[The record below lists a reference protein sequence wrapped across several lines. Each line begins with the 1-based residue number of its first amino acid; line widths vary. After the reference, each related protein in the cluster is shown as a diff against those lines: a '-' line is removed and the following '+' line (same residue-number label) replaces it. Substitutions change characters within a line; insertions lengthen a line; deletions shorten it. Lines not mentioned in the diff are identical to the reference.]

1 MISLENI
8 SIGFQEKVLFD
19 NLTWRIP
26 RGSRIG
32 LVGNNGTGKTTLFR
46 TIVGFVHPD
55 KGNITLPRN
64 RRIGYLPQ
72 DLIELKSN
80 IDLISYLKE
89 KSGIAKLEHSLKAC
103 EEHLTSLSAESNKYQ
118 AALKKYEKISNL
130 FEIRGGYTFSTQA
143 HKVLKGLGFREKDFT
158 RQCTEFSGG
167 WKMRIILAS
176 ILLSSPDIVLL
187 DEPTNHLDTESLEWL
202 EGWLINFSGTI
213 IVISHDRYFMD
224 KLMTQ
229 IAELAHQRL
238 TIYQGNFSYYLKEKI
253 KRQELL
259 QKEAKNQ
266 QEKITKTQAFIE
278 RFRYKN
284 TKAAQVQSRIKM
296 LEKIQIV
303 KIDKAPKKAAIYFP
317 KCPRSGDK
325 VVSIESLT
333 KKYEE
338 IAVFNGLNFT
348 LHRSEKIALVG
359 VNGAGKS
366 TLSRLISK
374 RERPTAGTV
383 HLGHKVNLAFF
394 SQESSEN
401 LNYNNSVWEEISA
414 EPSSMTTGERRNL
427 LGAFLFSGDAI
438 YKPIS
443 VLSGGEKSRLSLAK
457 ILMQESNF
465 LILDEPTNHLDIIT
479 KELFQQALLKYS
491 GTILIVSHDRF
502 FLDNLITRVI
512 EIRDGKIYDYPG
524 NYSYFIE
531 KRAQLLA
538 EINNGNLS
546 TKTKRV
552 EQSKLKVKTLDKLR
566 KHKEAEE
573 RNRIY
578 RQNKDILDKLKLV
591 EERIKEAEKNKVIAE
606 NQLCDPV
613 ILKDSNKVQN
623 LMIDLK
629 KYNQELTTLT
639 KTREGLIQKINS
651 PLPLEGEG

>member
-8 SIGFQEKVLFD
+8 SISFPEKVLFD
-19 NLTWRIP
+19 NLNWRIP

-32 LVGNNGTGKTTLFR
+32 LVGNNGTGKTTLFH
-46 TIVGFVHPD
+46 TIVGLAHPD

-89 KSGIAKLEHSLKAC
+89 KSGISKLEHSLKTY

-158 RQCTEFSGG
+158 RQCAEFSGG

-202 EGWLINFSGTI
+202 EGWLLNFSGTI

-229 IAELAHQRL
+229 IVELAHQKL
-238 TIYQGNFSYYLKEKI
+238 TIYQGNFSYYLIEKV

-259 QKEAKNQ
+259 QKQAKNQ
-266 QEKITKTQAFIE
+266 QDKIAKTEVFIE

-296 LEKIQIV
+296 LEKMETI
-303 KIDKAPKKAAIYFP
+303 KIERPVKKATIYFP

-325 VVSIESLT
+325 VVSIENLT

-338 IAVFNGLNFT
+338 IAVFTNLDFT
-348 LHRSEKIALVG
+348 LHRGEKIALVG

-394 SQESSEN
+394 SQESFEN
-401 LNYNNSVWEEISA
+401 LNYNNSIWEEISA
-414 EPSSMTTGERRNL
+414 ESSSMTTGERRNL
-427 LGAFLFSGDAI
+427 LGAFLFSGDTI
-438 YKPIS
+438 YKPIG
-443 VLSGGEKSRLSLAK
+443 VLSGGEKSRLALVK
-457 ILMQESNF
+457 ILMRESNF

-491 GTILIVSHDRF
+491 GTILTVSHDRF
-502 FLDNLITRVI
+502 FLDNLITRII
-512 EIRDGKIYDYPG
+512 EIRDGRIYDYPG

-538 EINNGNLS
+538 EISVDDLS
-546 TKTKRV
+546 AKR
-552 EQSKLKVKTLDKLR
+552 EGQSKLRIKTLNKLKKR
-566 KHKEAEE
+566 KEAEE

-578 RQNKDILDKLKLV
+578 RQNKDILNKLKSF
-591 EERIKEAEKNKVIAE
+591 EEKIKVLEVNKSDAEA
-606 NQLCDPV
+606 QLCDPV
-613 ILKDSNKVQN
+613 ILKDSKKVQS

-629 KYNQELTTLT
+629 KYNQELTTLV
-639 KTREGLIQKINS
+639 KTHKQLIVSLSKNS
-651 PLPLEGEG
+651 PLTN

>member
-8 SIGFQEKVLFD
+8 SIGFQEKILFD
-19 NLTWRIP
+19 NLNWRIP

-32 LVGNNGTGKTTLFR
+32 LVGDNGTGKTTLFR
-46 TIVGFVHPD
+46 IIVGFVQPD

-64 RRIGYLPQ
+64 QRIGYLPQ
-72 DLIELKSN
+72 DLIELKSD
-80 IDLISYLKE
+80 IDLVSYLKE
-89 KSGIAKLEHSLKAC
+89 KSGIAKLEYSLKLC
-103 EEHLTSLSAESNKYQ
+103 EEHLTSLSTESNKYR
-118 AALKKYEKISNL
+118 ATLKKYENISSL
-130 FEIRGGYTFSTQA
+130 FEHRGGYTFSVQA

-202 EGWLINFSGTI
+202 EGWLLNFSGTI

-229 IAELAHQRL
+229 IAELAHQIL
-238 TIYQGNFSYYLKEKI
+238 TIYQGNFSYYLKEKE
-253 KRQELL
+253 KRHGLL

-266 QEKITKTQAFIE
+266 QEKIAKTEVFIE

-284 TKAAQVQSRIKM
+284 TKATQVQSRIKM
-296 LEKIQIV
+296 LEKMQIV
-303 KIDKAPKKAAIYFP
+303 KIDKTPKKAAIYFP

-325 VVSIESLT
+325 VVSVENLA

-338 IAVFNGLNFT
+338 IPVFNGLNFA
-348 LHRSEKIALVG
+348 LHRGEKIALVG

-374 RERPTAGTV
+374 RERPTVGTV
-383 HLGHKVNLAFF
+383 HIGHKVNLAFF

-401 LNYNNSVWEEISA
+401 LNYNNSIWEEISA
-414 EPSSMTTGERRNL
+414 ESSSMTTGERRNL

-443 VLSGGEKSRLSLAK
+443 IISGGEKSRLALAK

-479 KELFQQALLKYS
+479 KELFQRALLKYS

-531 KRAQLLA
+531 KRNQLLA
-538 EINNGNLS
+538 EINDSGL
-546 TKTKRV
+546 TTKRA
-552 EQSKLKVKTLDKLR
+552 EQQKPKVKTLNKL
-566 KHKEAEE
+566 KKQKEAEE

-578 RQNKDILDKLKLV
+578 RQNKDILDRLKSI
-591 EERIKEAEKNKVIAE
+591 EEEIRVLEKNKVDIE
-606 NQLCDPV
+606 SQLCDLTV
-613 ILKDSNKVQN
+613 LKNSKKVQN
-623 LMIDLK
+623 LMINLK
-629 KYNQELTTLT
+629 KYKQELAALT
-639 KTREGLIQKINS
+639 KTHEDLIQKIK
-651 PLPLEGEG
+651 EI

>member
-8 SIGFQEKVLFD
+8 SIGFQEKVLFE
-19 NLTWRIP
+19 NLNWRIP

-46 TIVGFVHPD
+46 TIIGLTHPD
-55 KGNITLPRN
+55 KGNIALPRN

-103 EEHLTSLSAESNKYQ
+103 EEDLTSLSAESNKYQ
-118 AALKKYEKISNL
+118 AALKKYEKTTNL
-130 FEIRGGYTFSTQA
+130 FEHRGGYTFSTQA

-158 RQCTEFSGG
+158 RRCTEFSGG

-202 EGWLINFSGTI
+202 EGWLLNFTGTI

-229 IAELAHQRL
+229 IAELAHQKL
-238 TIYQGNFSYYLKEKI
+238 TIYQGHFSYYLKEKV
-253 KRQELL
+253 KRLDLL
-259 QKEAKNQ
+259 QKQSKNQ
-266 QEKITKTQAFIE
+266 QDKIAKTEIFIK

-284 TKAAQVQSRIKM
+284 TKSVQVQSRIKM
-296 LEKIQIV
+296 LEKMQIV

-325 VVSIESLT
+325 VISVEDLA
-333 KKYEE
+333 KEYEE
-338 IAVFNGLNFT
+338 ISVFSGLNFT
-348 LHRSEKIALVG
+348 LHRGERVALVG

-374 RERPTAGTV
+374 RESPTAGTV

-401 LNYNNSVWEEISA
+401 LNYNNSVWEEISD

-438 YKPIS
+438 YKPIR
-443 VLSGGEKSRLSLAK
+443 VLSGGEKSRLALAK

-479 KELFQQALLKYS
+479 KELFQRALFKYS

-512 EIRDGKIYDYPG
+512 EIRDGRIYDYPG

-531 KRAQLLA
+531 KRAQLLV
-538 EINNGNLS
+538 EINDGNLFI
-546 TKTKRV
+546 KRA
-552 EQSKLKVKTLDKLR
+552 EQSKLKVKTLDKLKKR
-566 KHKEAEE
+566 KEAEE
-573 RNRIY
+573 RNRLY
-578 RQNKDILDKLKLV
+578 RKNKDILDKLKSV
-591 EERIKEAEKNKVIAE
+591 EEKIKVLEENKTNAET
-606 NQLCDPV
+606 QLCDPLV
-613 ILKDSNKVQN
+613 LKDSKKVQN
-623 LMIDLK
+623 LMIDFK
-629 KYNQELTTLT
+629 KYNQELATLT
-639 KTREGLIQKINS
+639 KTREGLIQKIK
-651 PLPLEGEG
+651 GI

>member
-8 SIGFQEKVLFD
+8 SIGFSENVLFD
-19 NLTWRIP
+19 NLNWRIP
-26 RGSRIG
+26 RGSHIG

-46 TIVGFVHPD
+46 TIVGFVQPD

-64 RRIGYLPQ
+64 QRIGHLPQ
-72 DLIELKSN
+72 DLIELKGN

-103 EEHLTSLSAESNKYQ
+103 EEHLTSLSAESSKYQ
-118 AALKKYEKISNL
+118 TALKKYEKVSNL
-130 FEIRGGYTFSTQA
+130 FEHRGGYTFSVQA

-158 RQCTEFSGG
+158 RQCNEFSGG

-202 EGWLINFSGTI
+202 EGWLLNFTGTI

-229 IAELAHQRL
+229 IAELAHQKL
-238 TIYQGNFSYYLKEKI
+238 TIYKGNFSYYLKEKE
-253 KRQELL
+253 KRHELL
-259 QKEAKNQ
+259 QKDAKNQ
-266 QEKITKTQAFIE
+266 QEKITKTEAFIE

-284 TKAAQVQSRIKM
+284 TKATQVQSRIKM
-296 LEKIQIV
+296 LEKMQIV

-325 VVSIESLT
+325 VVSVESLT
-333 KKYEE
+333 KEYEE
-338 IAVFNGLNFT
+338 ISVFSGLNFT
-348 LHRSEKIALVG
+348 LHRSERVALVG

-374 RERPTAGTV
+374 RERPTVGKV

-394 SQESSEN
+394 SQESSQN
-401 LNYNNSVWEEISA
+401 LNYNNSIWEEIST
-414 EPSSMTTGERRNL
+414 ESSSMTSGERRNL
-427 LGAFLFSGDAI
+427 MGAFLFSGDAI

-443 VLSGGEKSRLSLAK
+443 ILSGGEKSRLALAK

-465 LILDEPTNHLDIIT
+465 LILDEPTNHLDITT
-479 KELFQQALLKYS
+479 KELFQRALLKYS

-502 FLDNLITRVI
+502 FLDNLIARVI

-531 KRAQLLA
+531 KRAQLLSVTD
-538 EINNGNLS
+538 N
-546 TKTKRV
+546 KTMAIKNR
-552 EQSKLKVKTLDKLR
+552 QSSKPRVKTLNKL
-566 KHKEAEE
+566 KKQKEAKE

-578 RQNKDILDKLKLV
+578 RQNKDILDKLKSIEEEIKVLEKKKVGV
-591 EERIKEAEKNKVIAE
+591 ES
-606 NQLCDPV
+606 QLCDPLV
-613 ILKDSNKVQN
+613 LKDSKKVQN
-623 LMIDLK
+623 LMINLK
-629 KYNQELTTLT
+629 KYNQELATLT
-639 KTREGLIQKINS
+639 KTFKNLIQNIKKIK
-651 PLPLEGEG
+651 

>member
-19 NLTWRIP
+19 NLNWKIP

-46 TIVGFVHPD
+46 TIVGLVQPD

-72 DLIELKSN
+72 DLIELKNN
-80 IDLISYLKE
+80 IDLVSYLRE
-89 KSGIAKLEHSLKAC
+89 KSGIAKLEHSLKVC

-118 AALKKYEKISNL
+118 TALKKYEKITNL
-130 FEIRGGYTFSTQA
+130 FEHRGGYTFSTQA

-158 RQCTEFSGG
+158 RQCSEFSGG

-176 ILLSSPDIVLL
+176 ILLSSPDIILL

-202 EGWLINFSGTI
+202 ESWLLNFSGTI
-213 IVISHDRYFMD
+213 MVISHDRYFMD

-238 TIYQGNFSYYLKEKI
+238 TIYQGNFSYYLKEKE
-253 KRQELL
+253 KRHELL
-259 QKEAKNQ
+259 KKEAKNQ
-266 QEKITKTQAFIE
+266 QEKIAKTEDFIE

-296 LEKIQIV
+296 LEKIQII

-325 VVSIESLT
+325 VVSVENLA

-338 IAVFNGLNFT
+338 IVVFKGLNFT
-348 LHRSEKIALVG
+348 LHRGEKVALVG

-366 TLSRLISK
+366 TLSRLLSK
-374 RERPTAGTV
+374 REKPTAGTV
-383 HLGHKVNLAFF
+383 NLGYKVNLAFF

-401 LNYNNSVWEEISA
+401 LNYNNSIWEEISA
-414 EPSSMTTGERRNL
+414 ESSSMTTGERRNL

-465 LILDEPTNHLDIIT
+465 LILDEPTNHLDIVT

-502 FLDNLITRVI
+502 FLDNLIGRVI
-512 EIRDGKIYDYPG
+512 EIREGKIYDYPG

-531 KRAQLLA
+531 KRTQLLA
-538 EINNGNLS
+538 EVDNS
-546 TKTKRV
+546 TIAIKNAQSLKPRIKTLN
-552 EQSKLKVKTLDKLR
+552 KLKKQ
-566 KHKEAEE
+566 KEAEE
-573 RNRIY
+573 RNRLY
-578 RQNKDILDKLKLV
+578 RRNKDILDKLKSV
-591 EERIKEAEKNKVIAE
+591 EEEIKVLEENKADVE
-606 NQLCDPV
+606 SQLCNPT
-613 ILKDSNKVQN
+613 ILKNSRKVQN

-639 KTREGLIQKINS
+639 KTRDGLILKIN
-651 PLPLEGEG
+651 EI

>member
-8 SIGFQEKVLFD
+8 SIGFPEKVLFD
-19 NLTWRIP
+19 NLNWRTP

-32 LVGNNGTGKTTLFR
+32 LVGNNGTGKTTLLR
-46 TIVGFVHPD
+46 IIVGLVQAD

-64 RRIGYLPQ
+64 QRIGYLPQ

-89 KSGIAKLEHSLKAC
+89 KSGITQLEHSLKAC
-103 EEHLTSLSAESNKYQ
+103 EENLTSLSAESKEYQ
-118 AALKKYEKISNL
+118 AAFKKYEQITNL
-130 FEIRGGYTFSTQA
+130 FEHRGGYAFSTQA

-176 ILLSSPDIVLL
+176 ILLSSPDIILL

-202 EGWLINFSGTI
+202 ENWLQNFPGTI

-224 KLMTQ
+224 KLMTK

-259 QKEAKNQ
+259 EKEAKNQ
-266 QEKITKTQAFIE
+266 QEKIAKTEAFIE

-284 TKAAQVQSRIKM
+284 TKAAQVQSRVKM

-303 KIDKAPKKAAIYFP
+303 KIDKALKKVAIYFP
-317 KCPRSGDK
+317 KCPRSGDQ
-325 VVSIESLT
+325 VVSVENLT

-338 IAVFNGLNFT
+338 IAVFSGLNFT
-348 LHRSEKIALVG
+348 LHRGERVALVG

-374 RERPTAGTV
+374 REEPTAGKV
-383 HLGHKVNLAFF
+383 HLGHMVNLAFF

-401 LNYNNSVWEEISA
+401 LNYNHSVWEEIST
-414 EPSSMTTGERRNL
+414 ESSPMTSEERRNL
-427 LGAFLFSGDAI
+427 LGAFLFSGDAVH
-438 YKPIS
+438 KPIH
-443 VLSGGEKSRLSLAK
+443 VLSGGEKSRLALAK

-465 LILDEPTNHLDIIT
+465 LILDEPTNHLDITT
-479 KELFQQALLKYS
+479 KELFQRALLKYS
-491 GTILIVSHDRF
+491 GTILIVSHDRY

-512 EIRDGKIYDYPG
+512 EIRDGRIYNYPG

-531 KRAQLLA
+531 KRTQLLA
-538 EINNGNLS
+538 EINDRDLS
-546 TKTKRV
+546 IKKAEQPKQSAKTF
-552 EQSKLKVKTLDKLR
+552 DKLR
-566 KHKEAEE
+566 KKKEAEE

-578 RQNKDILDKLKLV
+578 KQNKDILDRLKSV
-591 EERIKEAEKNKVIAE
+591 EEKIKVLEGNKSDAES
-606 NQLCDPV
+606 QLCDPV
-613 ILKDSNKVQN
+613 ILKDSEKVQN
-623 LMIDLK
+623 LMIHLK
-629 KYNQELTTLT
+629 KYNQELATLT
-639 KTREGLIQKINS
+639 KTHKELN
-651 PLPLEGEG
+651 LEIKEIK

>member
-19 NLTWRIP
+19 NLNWRIP
-26 RGSRIG
+26 RGSHIG

-46 TIVGFVHPD
+46 TIVGLIQPD

-64 RRIGYLPQ
+64 QRIGYLPQ

-89 KSGIAKLEHSLKAC
+89 KSGITKLEHSLKLC

-118 AALKKYEKISNL
+118 ATLKKYEKITNL
-130 FEIRGGYTFSTQA
+130 FEHRGGYTFSTQA

-176 ILLSSPDIVLL
+176 ILLSSPDIILL

-202 EGWLINFSGTI
+202 ESWLLNFPGTI

-229 IAELAHQRL
+229 IAELAHQKL
-238 TIYQGNFSYYLKEKI
+238 TIYQGNFSYYLKEKV

-259 QKEAKNQ
+259 QKQAKNQ
-266 QEKITKTQAFIE
+266 QTKIAKTEAFIE

-325 VVSIESLT
+325 VVSVENLT

-338 IAVFNGLNFT
+338 IAVFSSLNFS
-348 LHRSEKIALVG
+348 LHRGEKIALVG

-383 HLGHKVNLAFF
+383 HIGHKVNLAFF

-401 LNYNNSVWEEISA
+401 LNYNHSIWEEISA

-443 VLSGGEKSRLSLAK
+443 VISGGEKSRLALVK

-465 LILDEPTNHLDIIT
+465 LILDEPTNHLDIVT

-531 KRAQLLA
+531 KRAQLMA

-546 TKTKRV
+546 AKRV
-552 EQSKLKVKTLDKLR
+552 GLSKPKVKTLDKLR
-566 KHKEAEE
+566 KQKEAEE

-578 RQNKDILDKLKLV
+578 RENKDILDKLKSV
-591 EERIKEAEKNKVIAE
+591 EEKIKVLEENKADAET
-606 NQLCDPV
+606 QLCDPIV
-613 ILKDSNKVQN
+613 LKDSKKVRN

-629 KYNQELTTLT
+629 KYNHELSTLT
-639 KTREGLIQKINS
+639 KTHENLILKIKE
-651 PLPLEGEG
+651 LY

>member
-8 SIGFQEKVLFD
+8 SIGFQERVLFD
-19 NLTWRIP
+19 NLNWRIP

-46 TIVGFVHPD
+46 TIVGHVQPD

-64 RRIGYLPQ
+64 QRVGYLPQ

-80 IDLISYLKE
+80 IDLMAYLKE
-89 KSGIAKLEHSLKAC
+89 KSGMTKLEHSLKAC
-103 EEHLTSLSAESNKYQ
+103 EEHLTSLSAESNQYQ
-118 AALKKYEKISNL
+118 VALKKYEKITNL
-130 FEIRGGYTFSTQA
+130 FEHRGGYTFSVQA

-176 ILLSSPDIVLL
+176 ILLSSPDIILL

-202 EGWLINFSGTI
+202 ESWLLNFPGTI

-238 TIYQGNFSYYLKEKI
+238 TIYQGNFSYYLEEKG
-253 KRQELL
+253 KRHELI

-266 QEKITKTQAFIE
+266 QDKIAKTETFIE

-296 LEKIQIV
+296 LGKMQIV

-317 KCPRSGDK
+317 KCPRSGDQ
-325 VVSIESLT
+325 VVSVENLT
-333 KKYEE
+333 KQYEE
-338 IAVFNGLNFT
+338 IKVFSGLNFA
-348 LHRSEKIALVG
+348 LHRGERVALVG
-359 VNGAGKS
+359 INGAGKS
-366 TLSRLISK
+366 TLSRLIST

-394 SQESSEN
+394 SQESSDN
-401 LNYNNSVWEEISA
+401 LNYNHSVLEEISA
-414 EPSSMTTGERRNL
+414 EPSSMTSGERRNL
-427 LGAFLFSGDAI
+427 LGAFLFSGDEVH
-438 YKPIS
+438 KPIS
-443 VLSGGEKSRLSLAK
+443 VLSGGEKSRLSLVK

-512 EIRDGKIYDYPG
+512 EIRNGRIYDYPG

-531 KRAQLLA
+531 KRTQLLA
-538 EINNGNLS
+538 ETNDWNLS
-546 TKTKRV
+546 SKKT
-552 EQSKLKVKTLDKLR
+552 EQPKQSAKAFDKLR
-566 KHKEAEE
+566 KKKEAEE

-578 RQNKDILDKLKLV
+578 QENKDILDRLKSV
-591 EERIKEAEKNKVIAE
+591 EAEIKFLEKNKVGAE
-606 NQLCDPV
+606 NQLCDPIV
-613 ILKDSNKVQN
+613 LKDSKKVQN

-629 KYNQELTTLT
+629 KYDQELAALT
-639 KTREGLIQKINS
+639 KIHKQLVFSLSKDN
-651 PLPLEGEG
+651 PLTN

>member
-8 SIGFQEKVLFD
+8 SIGFQEKVLFN
-19 NLTWRIP
+19 NLNWRIP

-46 TIVGFVHPD
+46 TIVGHVQPD

-64 RRIGYLPQ
+64 QRVGYLPQ

-89 KSGIAKLEHSLKAC
+89 KSGITKLEHSLKAC
-103 EEHLTSLSAESNKYQ
+103 EEHLTSLSAESNQYQ
-118 AALKKYEKISNL
+118 AALKKYEKITNL
-130 FEIRGGYTFSTQA
+130 FEHRGGYTFSVQA

-176 ILLSSPDIVLL
+176 ILLSSPDIILL

-202 EGWLINFSGTI
+202 ESWLLNFPGTI

-238 TIYQGNFSYYLKEKI
+238 TIYQGNFSYYLEEKG
-253 KRQELL
+253 KRHELI

-266 QEKITKTQAFIE
+266 QDKIAKTETFIE

-296 LEKIQIV
+296 LGKMQIV

-317 KCPRSGDK
+317 KCPRSGDQ
-325 VVSIESLT
+325 VVSVENLT
-333 KKYEE
+333 KQYEE
-338 IAVFNGLNFT
+338 IKVFSGLNFA
-348 LHRSEKIALVG
+348 LHRGERVALVG
-359 VNGAGKS
+359 INGAGKS
-366 TLSRLISK
+366 TLSRLIST

-394 SQESSEN
+394 SQESSDN
-401 LNYNNSVWEEISA
+401 LNYNHSVLEEISA
-414 EPSSMTTGERRNL
+414 EPSSMTSGERRNL
-427 LGAFLFSGDAI
+427 LGAFLFSGDEVH
-438 YKPIS
+438 KPIS
-443 VLSGGEKSRLSLAK
+443 VLSGGEKSRLSLVK

-512 EIRDGKIYDYPG
+512 EIRNGRIYDYPG

-531 KRAQLLA
+531 KRTQLLA
-538 EINNGNLS
+538 ETNDWNLS
-546 TKTKRV
+546 SKKT
-552 EQSKLKVKTLDKLR
+552 EQPKQSAKAFDKLR
-566 KHKEAEE
+566 KKKEAEE

-578 RQNKDILDKLKLV
+578 QENKDILDRLKSV
-591 EERIKEAEKNKVIAE
+591 EAEIKFLEKNKVGAE
-606 NQLCDPV
+606 NQLCDPIV
-613 ILKDSNKVQN
+613 LKDSKKVQN

-629 KYNQELTTLT
+629 KYDQELAALT
-639 KTREGLIQKINS
+639 KIHKQLVFSLSKEN
-651 PLPLEGEG
+651 PLTN

>member
-8 SIGFQEKVLFD
+8 SVGFPEKVLFD
-19 NLTWRIP
+19 NLNWRIP

-46 TIVGFVHPD
+46 TIVGLVQPD

-64 RRIGYLPQ
+64 QRIGYLPQ

-89 KSGIAKLEHSLKAC
+89 KSGIAKLEHSLKLC
-103 EEHLTSLSAESNKYQ
+103 EEHLTSLSAESSKYQ
-118 AALKKYEKISNL
+118 TALKKYEKITNL
-130 FEIRGGYTFSTQA
+130 FEHRGGYTFSTQA

-202 EGWLINFSGTI
+202 EGWLLNFPGTI

-229 IAELAHQRL
+229 IAELAHQKL
-238 TIYQGNFSYYLKEKI
+238 TIYQGNFSYYLKEKV

-259 QKEAKNQ
+259 QKQVKNQ
-266 QEKITKTQAFIE
+266 QTKIAKTEAFIE

-284 TKAAQVQSRIKM
+284 TKSAQVQSRIKM
-296 LEKIQIV
+296 LEKMQIA
-303 KIDKAPKKAAIYFP
+303 KIDKAPKNAAIYFP

-325 VVSIESLT
+325 VVSIENLA
-333 KKYEE
+333 KEYEE
-338 IAVFNGLNFT
+338 ILVFNGLNFT
-348 LHRSEKIALVG
+348 LHRGERVALVG

-374 RERPTAGTV
+374 RERPTAGKV

-394 SQESSEN
+394 SQESSQN
-401 LNYNNSVWEEISA
+401 LNYNHTVWEEISD
-414 EPSSMTTGERRNL
+414 ESSSMTYGERRNL
-427 LGAFLFSGDAI
+427 LGAFLFSGDAV
-438 YKPIS
+438 YKSIS
-443 VLSGGEKSRLSLAK
+443 VLSGGEKSRLALAK

-479 KELFQQALLKYS
+479 KELFQRALLKYS

-512 EIRDGKIYDYPG
+512 EIRDGRIYDYPG

-531 KRAQLLA
+531 KRAQLLT
-538 EINNGNLS
+538 EINNSNLS
-546 TKTKRV
+546 NERA
-552 EQSKLKVKTLDKLR
+552 EQQKPKVKTLDKLR
-566 KHKEAEE
+566 KQKEAEE

-578 RQNKDILDKLKLV
+578 RQNKDILDKLKSV
-591 EERIKEAEKNKVIAE
+591 EEKIKFLEKNKAATE
-606 NQLCDPV
+606 NQLCDPTV
-613 ILKDSNKVQN
+613 LKDSKKVQT

-629 KYNQELTTLT
+629 KYNQKLATLA
-639 KTREGLIQKINS
+639 KTRKELSLKIKKI
-651 PLPLEGEG
+651 

>member
-19 NLTWRIP
+19 NLNWRIP

-46 TIVGFVHPD
+46 SIVGLVQPD

-64 RRIGYLPQ
+64 QRISYLPQ

-89 KSGIAKLEHSLKAC
+89 KSGIAQLEHSLKTC
-103 EEHLTSLSAESNKYQ
+103 EEHLTSLSAESNAYQ
-118 AALKKYEKISNL
+118 AAFKKYEQITNL
-130 FEIRGGYTFSTQA
+130 FEHRGGYSFSTQA
-143 HKVLKGLGFREKDFT
+143 HKVLRGLGFREKDFT

-167 WKMRIILAS
+167 WKMRIILVS
-176 ILLSSPDIVLL
+176 ILLSSPDIILL

-202 EGWLINFSGTI
+202 ENWLLNFPGTI

-224 KLMTQ
+224 KLMTR

-238 TIYQGNFSYYLKEKI
+238 TTYQGNFSYYLKEKG
-253 KRQELL
+253 KRHELL
-259 QKEAKNQ
+259 QKEANNQ
-266 QEKITKTQAFIE
+266 QEKIAKTETFIE

-296 LEKIQIV
+296 LEKMQIV

-317 KCPRSGDK
+317 KCPRSGDQ
-325 VVSIESLT
+325 VVSVEHLT
-333 KKYEE
+333 KKSEE
-338 IAVFNGLNFT
+338 IAVFSGLYFT
-348 LHRSEKIALVG
+348 LHRGERVALVG
-359 VNGAGKS
+359 INGAGKS
-366 TLSRLISK
+366 TLSRLISE

-401 LNYNNSVWEEISA
+401 LNYNHSVWEEIST
-414 EPSSMTTGERRNL
+414 EPSSMTSGERRNL
-427 LGAFLFSGDAI
+427 LGAFLFSGDAVH
-438 YKPIS
+438 KPIS
-443 VLSGGEKSRLSLAK
+443 VLSGGEKSRLALAK

-512 EIRDGKIYDYPG
+512 EIRDGRIYDYPG

-538 EINNGNLS
+538 KADNS
-546 TKTKRV
+546 TIAIKNAQSSKPKT
-552 EQSKLKVKTLDKLR
+552 KTLDKL
-566 KHKEAEE
+566 KKQEEAKE
-573 RNRIY
+573 RNRLY
-578 RQNKDILDKLKLV
+578 QQNKDALDKLKSV
-591 EERIKEAEKNKVIAE
+591 EEKIKFLEKNKTAIE
-606 NQLCDPV
+606 SQLCDPTV
-613 ILKDSNKVQN
+613 LKDSKKVRS
-623 LMIDLK
+623 LMINLK
-629 KYNQELTTLT
+629 KYNQELAALT
-639 KTREGLIQKINS
+639 KTRESLISKINP
-651 PLPLEGEG
+651 PLPSEGEGE

>member
-19 NLTWRIP
+19 NLNWRIP
-26 RGSRIG
+26 RGNRIG

-46 TIVGFVHPD
+46 TIVGLVQPD

-80 IDLISYLKE
+80 IDLTSYLKE
-89 KSGIAKLEHSLKAC
+89 KSGIAKLEHSMKLC
-103 EEHLTSLSAESNKYQ
+103 EEHLTSLSAESSKHQ
-118 AALKKYEKISNL
+118 TALKKYEKISNL
-130 FEIRGGYTFSTQA
+130 FEHRGGYTFSVQA

-202 EGWLINFSGTI
+202 EGWLQNFSGII

-229 IAELAHQRL
+229 IAELAHQKL
-238 TIYQGNFSYYLKEKI
+238 TIYQGNFSYYLKEKE
-253 KRQELL
+253 KRHELL

-266 QEKITKTQAFIE
+266 QEKITKTEAFIE

-296 LEKIQIV
+296 LEKMQIV
-303 KIDKAPKKAAIYFP
+303 KIDKSPKKAAIYFP

-325 VVSIESLT
+325 VVNVENLA

-338 IAVFNGLNFT
+338 IPVFSGLNFT
-348 LHRSEKIALVG
+348 LHRGERVALVG
-359 VNGAGKS
+359 INGAGKS

-374 RERPTAGTV
+374 RESPTAGKV
-383 HLGHKVNLAFF
+383 HLGHRVNLAFF
-394 SQESSEN
+394 SQESSQN
-401 LNYNNSVWEEISA
+401 LNYNNSIWEEISA
-414 EPSSMTTGERRNL
+414 ESSSMTSGERRNL
-427 LGAFLFSGDAI
+427 LGAFLFSGDTI

-443 VLSGGEKSRLSLAK
+443 VLSGGEKSRLALAK

-479 KELFQQALLKYS
+479 KELFQRALLKYS

-512 EIRDGKIYDYPG
+512 KIRDGQIYDYPG

-538 EINNGNLS
+538 ETNDVDLYIK
-546 TKTKRV
+546 KT
-552 EQSKLKVKTLDKLR
+552 EQPKQRAKTFDKLR
-566 KHKEAEE
+566 KKKEAEE

-578 RQNKDILDKLKLV
+578 RQNKDILDKLKSV
-591 EERIKEAEKNKVIAE
+591 EEKIKFLEEDKANIES
-606 NQLCDPV
+606 QLCNPIV
-613 ILKDSNKVQN
+613 LNDSKKVQT
-623 LMIDLK
+623 LMINLK
-629 KYNQELTTLT
+629 KYNQQLTTLT
-639 KTREGLIQKINS
+639 KTREDLIQKIK
-651 PLPLEGEG
+651 EI

>member
-19 NLTWRIP
+19 NLNWRIP

-46 TIVGFVHPD
+46 TIVGLVQPD

-64 RRIGYLPQ
+64 QRIGYLPQ
-72 DLIELKSN
+72 DLIELKGN
-80 IDLISYLKE
+80 IDLVSYLKE
-89 KSGIAKLEHSLKAC
+89 KSGIAKLEHSLKLC
-103 EEHLTSLSAESNKYQ
+103 EGHLTSLSAESIKYQ
-118 AALKKYEKISNL
+118 AVFKKYEKISNI
-130 FEIRGGYTFSTQA
+130 FEHRGGYTFSVQA

-167 WKMRIILAS
+167 WKMRIVLAS

-229 IAELAHQRL
+229 IAELAHQKL
-238 TIYQGNFSYYLKEKI
+238 TIYQGNFSYYLKEKV
-253 KRQELL
+253 KREELL
-259 QKEAKNQ
+259 QKQAKGQ
-266 QEKITKTQAFIE
+266 QEKIAKTEAFIN

-296 LEKIQIV
+296 LEKMQIV
-303 KIDKAPKKAAIYFP
+303 KIDKAPKKTAIYFP

-325 VVSIESLT
+325 VVTVENLD
-333 KKYEE
+333 KEYGE
-338 IAVFNGLNFT
+338 IPVFSGLNFT
-348 LHRSEKIALVG
+348 LHRGERVALVG

-374 RERPTAGTV
+374 KERPTAGKV

-394 SQESSEN
+394 SQESSQN
-401 LNYNNSVWEEISA
+401 LNYNNTVWEEISD
-414 EPSSMTTGERRNL
+414 ESSSMTSGERRNL

-438 YKPIS
+438 YKLIS
-443 VLSGGEKSRLSLAK
+443 VLSGGEKSRLALAK

-465 LILDEPTNHLDIIT
+465 LILDEPTNHLDITT
-479 KELFQQALLKYS
+479 KELFQRALLKYS

-502 FLDNLITRVI
+502 FLNNLIARVI
-512 EIRDGKIYDYPG
+512 EIRDGRIYDYPG
-524 NYSYFIE
+524 DYSYFIE
-531 KRAQLLA
+531 KRNQLLSVA
-538 EINNGNLS
+538 ND
-546 TKTKRV
+546 KTMDIKNT
-552 EQSKLKVKTLDKLR
+552 QSPKPRVKTLNKL
-566 KHKEAEE
+566 KKQEEAKE

-578 RQNKDILDKLKLV
+578 RQNKDILDKLKSV
-591 EERIKEAEKNKVIAE
+591 EEKIKVSEKKKVNAES
-606 NQLCDPV
+606 QLCDPLV
-613 ILKDSNKVQN
+613 LKDSKKVRN

-629 KYNQELTTLT
+629 KYNHELSTLT
-639 KTREGLIQKINS
+639 KTHKELILKINKI
-651 PLPLEGEG
+651 

>member
-19 NLTWRIP
+19 NLNWRIP
-26 RGSRIG
+26 RGNRIG

-46 TIVGFVHPD
+46 TIVGLVQPD

-80 IDLISYLKE
+80 IDLTSYLKE
-89 KSGIAKLEHSLKAC
+89 KSGIAKLEHSMKLC
-103 EEHLTSLSAESNKYQ
+103 EEHLTSLSAESSKHQ
-118 AALKKYEKISNL
+118 TALKKYEKISNL
-130 FEIRGGYTFSTQA
+130 FEHRGGYTFSVQA

-202 EGWLINFSGTI
+202 EGWLQNFSGII

-229 IAELAHQRL
+229 IAELAHQKL
-238 TIYQGNFSYYLKEKI
+238 TIYQGNFSYYLKEKE
-253 KRQELL
+253 KRHELL

-266 QEKITKTQAFIE
+266 QEKITKTEAFIE

-296 LEKIQIV
+296 LEKMQIV
-303 KIDKAPKKAAIYFP
+303 KIDKSPKKAAIYFP

-325 VVSIESLT
+325 VVNVENLA

-338 IAVFNGLNFT
+338 IPVFSGLNFT
-348 LHRSEKIALVG
+348 LHRGERVALVG
-359 VNGAGKS
+359 INGAGKS

-374 RERPTAGTV
+374 RESPTAGKV
-383 HLGHKVNLAFF
+383 HLGHRVNLAFF
-394 SQESSEN
+394 SQESSQN
-401 LNYNNSVWEEISA
+401 LNYNNSIWEEISA
-414 EPSSMTTGERRNL
+414 ESSSMTSGERRNL
-427 LGAFLFSGDAI
+427 LGAFLFSGDTI

-443 VLSGGEKSRLSLAK
+443 VLSGGEKSRLALAK

-479 KELFQQALLKYS
+479 KELFQRALLKYS

-512 EIRDGKIYDYPG
+512 EIRDGQIYDYPG

-538 EINNGNLS
+538 ETNDVDLYIK
-546 TKTKRV
+546 KT
-552 EQSKLKVKTLDKLR
+552 EQPKQRAKTFDKLR
-566 KHKEAEE
+566 KKKEAEE

-578 RQNKDILDKLKLV
+578 RQNKDILDKLKSV
-591 EERIKEAEKNKVIAE
+591 EEKIKFLEEDKANIES
-606 NQLCDPV
+606 QLCNPIV
-613 ILKDSNKVQN
+613 LNDSKKVQT
-623 LMIDLK
+623 LMINLK
-629 KYNQELTTLT
+629 KYNQQLTTLT
-639 KTREGLIQKINS
+639 KTREDLIQKIK
-651 PLPLEGEG
+651 EI

>member
-19 NLTWRIP
+19 NLNWRIP

-32 LVGNNGTGKTTLFR
+32 LVGDNGTGKTTLFR
-46 TIVGFVHPD
+46 TIEGLVQPD

-64 RRIGYLPQ
+64 QRIGYLPQ

-80 IDLISYLKE
+80 IDLVSYLKE

-103 EEHLTSLSAESNKYQ
+103 EEHLTSLSAESSKYQ

-130 FEIRGGYTFSTQA
+130 FEHRGGYTFSVQA
-143 HKVLKGLGFREKDFT
+143 HKVLKGLGFREKDFS
-158 RQCTEFSGG
+158 RQCSEFSGG

-202 EGWLINFSGTI
+202 EGWLQNFSGTI

-224 KLMTQ
+224 KLMNQ
-229 IAELAHQRL
+229 IAELAHQKL
-238 TIYQGNFSYYLKEKI
+238 TIYQGNFSYYLKEKE
-253 KRQELL
+253 KRHELL

-266 QEKITKTQAFIE
+266 QEKIAKTEAFIE

-296 LEKIQIV
+296 LEKMQIV

-325 VVSIESLT
+325 VVSVENLA

-338 IAVFNGLNFT
+338 IPVFSSLNFT

-374 RERPTAGTV
+374 KERPTVGKV

-401 LNYNNSVWEEISA
+401 LNYNHTVWEEISD
-414 EPSSMTTGERRNL
+414 ESSSMTSGERRNL

-443 VLSGGEKSRLSLAK
+443 VLSGGEKSRLALAK

-479 KELFQQALLKYS
+479 KELFQRALLKYS

-512 EIRDGKIYDYPG
+512 EIRDGRIYDYPG

-531 KRAQLLA
+531 KRAQLLSEA
-538 EINNGNLS
+538 DNRTIATKNAQLS
-546 TKTKRV
+546 KPRA
-552 EQSKLKVKTLDKLR
+552 KTLDKLKKR
-566 KHKEAEE
+566 EEAEE
-573 RNRIY
+573 RNRLY
-578 RQNKDILDKLKLV
+578 RQNKNILDKLKSV
-591 EERIKEAEKNKVIAE
+591 EEKIRVLEKKKVGVE
-606 NQLCDPV
+606 SQLCDPA
-613 ILKDSNKVQN
+613 ILKDSKKVQN

-629 KYNQELTTLT
+629 KYNQELKTLT
-639 KTREGLIQKINS
+639 KTRKQLILKIN
-651 PLPLEGEG
+651 EI

>member
-8 SIGFQEKVLFD
+8 SIGFSEKILFD
-19 NLTWRIP
+19 NLNWRIP

-46 TIVGFVHPD
+46 TIVGLAQPD
-55 KGNITLPRN
+55 EGNITLPRN

-80 IDLISYLKE
+80 INLISYMKE

-103 EEHLTSLSAESNKYQ
+103 EEHLTSLSAEPNKYQ
-118 AALKKYEKISNL
+118 AALKKYEKITNL
-130 FEIRGGYTFSTQA
+130 FEHRGGYTFSTQA

-158 RQCTEFSGG
+158 RKCTEFSGG

-202 EGWLINFSGTI
+202 EGWLLNFTGTV

-224 KLMTQ
+224 KLMNK

-259 QKEAKNQ
+259 QKDAKNQ
-266 QEKITKTQAFIE
+266 QEKIAKIQAFIE

-296 LEKIQIV
+296 LEKIQTI
-303 KIDKAPKKAAIYFP
+303 KIDKAAKKAAIYFP
-317 KCPRSGDK
+317 KYPRSGDK
-325 VVSIESLT
+325 VAGIENLA
-333 KKYEE
+333 KEYEE
-338 IAVFNGLNFT
+338 ITVFSGLNFT
-348 LHRSEKIALVG
+348 LHRGEKIALVG

-374 RERPTAGTV
+374 KERPTAGKV
-383 HLGHKVNLAFF
+383 NLGHKVNLAFF

-401 LNYNNSVWEEISA
+401 LNYNHTVWEEISD
-414 EPSSMTTGERRNL
+414 ESSSMTSGERRNL

-443 VLSGGEKSRLSLAK
+443 VLSGGEKSRLALAK

-479 KELFQQALLKYS
+479 KELFQRALFKYS

-502 FLDNLITRVI
+502 FLDNLIIRVI
-512 EIRDGKIYDYPG
+512 EIRDGRIYDYPG

-546 TKTKRV
+546 TKTKRA
-552 EQSKLKVKTLDKLR
+552 EQSKLKVKTLDKLKKR
-566 KHKEAEE
+566 KEAEK
-573 RNRIY
+573 RNCIY
-578 RQNKDILDKLKLV
+578 RQNKNILDKLKSV
-591 EERIKEAEKNKVIAE
+591 EEKIKVLEKNKTDAE
-606 NQLCDPV
+606 AQLCDPAV
-613 ILKDSNKVQN
+613 LKDSKKVQN

-629 KYNQELTTLT
+629 KYKQELKTLT
-639 KTREGLIQKINS
+639 KTSEDLTQKIKKI
-651 PLPLEGEG
+651 

>member
-19 NLTWRIP
+19 NLNWRIP

-46 TIVGFVHPD
+46 TIVGLVQSD

-64 RRIGYLPQ
+64 QRIGYLPQ

-103 EEHLTSLSAESNKYQ
+103 EEHLSSLSAESNKYQ
-118 AALKKYEKISNL
+118 AALKKYEKTTNL
-130 FEIRGGYTFSTQA
+130 FEHRGGYTFSIQA

-202 EGWLINFSGTI
+202 EGWLLNFSGTI

-224 KLMTQ
+224 KLMTK
-229 IAELAHQRL
+229 IAELAHQKL

-253 KRQELL
+253 KRHELL

-266 QEKITKTQAFIE
+266 QDKIAKTEAFIG

-284 TKAAQVQSRIKM
+284 TKATQVQSRIKM
-296 LEKIQIV
+296 LEKMQIV

-325 VVSIESLT
+325 VVTVENLD
-333 KKYEE
+333 KEYGE
-338 IAVFNGLNFT
+338 IPVFSGLNFT
-348 LHRSEKIALVG
+348 LHRGERVALVG

-374 RERPTAGTV
+374 KERPTAGKV
-383 HLGHKVNLAFF
+383 HLGHKINLAFF
-394 SQESSEN
+394 SQESSQN
-401 LNYNNSVWEEISA
+401 LNYNKTVWEEISD
-414 EPSSMTTGERRNL
+414 ESSSMTSGERRNL

-438 YKPIS
+438 YKLIS
-443 VLSGGEKSRLSLAK
+443 ILSGGEKSRLALAK

-479 KELFQQALLKYS
+479 KELFQRALLKYS
-491 GTILIVSHDRF
+491 GTILIVSHDRY
-502 FLDNLITRVI
+502 FLDNLIARVI
-512 EIRDGKIYDYPG
+512 EIRDGRIYNYPG

-531 KRAQLLA
+531 KRNRLLT
-538 EINNGNLS
+538 ETNNSGLP
-546 TKTKRV
+546 TKKV
-552 EQSKLKVKTLDKLR
+552 EQQKLKVKTLGKLKKR
-566 KHKEAEE
+566 EEAEE
-573 RNRIY
+573 RNRTY
-578 RQNKDILDKLKLV
+578 RQNKDILDQLKSV
-591 EERIKEAEKNKVIAE
+591 EEEIKNLEKNKVGAE
-606 NQLCDPV
+606 NQLCDPIV
-613 ILKDSNKVQN
+613 LKDSKKVQN

-629 KYNQELTTLT
+629 KYNQELKTLT
-639 KTREGLIQKINS
+639 KTHEGLILKINP
-651 PLPLEGEG
+651 PLPSEGED

>member
-19 NLTWRIP
+19 NLNWRIP
-26 RGSRIG
+26 RSSRIG

-46 TIVGFVHPD
+46 TIVGLVQPD

-64 RRIGYLPQ
+64 QRIGYLPQ

-80 IDLISYLKE
+80 IDLVSYLKE
-89 KSGIAKLEHSLKAC
+89 KSGIAKLEHSLKLC
-103 EEHLTSLSAESNKYQ
+103 EEHLTSLSAESSKYQ
-118 AALKKYEKISNL
+118 TALKKYEKISNL
-130 FEIRGGYTFSTQA
+130 FEHRGGYTFSVQA

-202 EGWLINFSGTI
+202 ESWLLNFPGTI

-238 TIYQGNFSYYLKEKI
+238 TIYQGNFSYYLKEKE
-253 KRQELL
+253 KRHELL

-266 QEKITKTQAFIE
+266 QEKIAKTQAFIE

-296 LEKIQIV
+296 LEKMQIV
-303 KIDKAPKKAAIYFP
+303 KIDKAPKKATIYFP

-325 VVSIESLT
+325 VVSVENLA

-338 IAVFNGLNFT
+338 IPVFSGLNFT
-348 LHRSEKIALVG
+348 LHRSERVTLVG

-374 RERPTAGTV
+374 RERPTTGEV

-394 SQESSEN
+394 SQESSQN
-401 LNYNNSVWEEISA
+401 LNYNNSIWEEISA
-414 EPSSMTTGERRNL
+414 ESSSMTSGERRNL
-427 LGAFLFSGDAI
+427 LGAFLFSGDTI

-443 VLSGGEKSRLSLAK
+443 VLSGGEKSRLALAK

-479 KELFQQALLKYS
+479 KELFQRALLKYS

-502 FLDNLITRVI
+502 FLDNLIARVI
-512 EIRDGKIYDYPG
+512 EIRDGRIYDYPG

-538 EINNGNLS
+538 EINNSNLS
-546 TKTKRV
+546 AKRV
-552 EQSKLKVKTLDKLR
+552 EQSKLRIKTLNKL
-566 KHKEAEE
+566 KKQKEAEE

-578 RQNKDILDKLKLV
+578 RQNKDILDKLKSV
-591 EERIKEAEKNKVIAE
+591 EEKIKVLKENKSYTE
-606 NQLCDPV
+606 RQLCDPIV
-613 ILKDSNKVQN
+613 LKDSKKVRN

-629 KYNQELTTLT
+629 KYNQELKILT
-639 KTREGLIQKINS
+639 KTREGLNQKIKAI
-651 PLPLEGEG
+651 

>member
-19 NLTWRIP
+19 NLNWRIP

-46 TIVGFVHPD
+46 TIVGLVQPD

-72 DLIELKSN
+72 DLIELKNN
-80 IDLISYLKE
+80 IDLVSYLRE
-89 KSGIAKLEHSLKAC
+89 KSGIAKLEHSLKVC

-118 AALKKYEKISNL
+118 TALKKYEKITNL
-130 FEIRGGYTFSTQA
+130 FEHRGGYTFSTQA

-158 RQCTEFSGG
+158 RQCSEFSGG

-176 ILLSSPDIVLL
+176 ILLSSPDIILL

-202 EGWLINFSGTI
+202 ESWLLDFSGTI
-213 IVISHDRYFMD
+213 MVISHDRYFMD

-238 TIYQGNFSYYLKEKI
+238 TIYQGNFSYYLKEKE
-253 KRQELL
+253 KRHELL

-296 LEKIQIV
+296 LEKMQIV

-325 VVSIESLT
+325 VVSVENLA

-338 IAVFNGLNFT
+338 IAVFKGLNFT
-348 LHRSEKIALVG
+348 LHRGEKVALVG

-366 TLSRLISK
+366 TLSRLLSK
-374 RERPTAGTV
+374 REKPTAGTV
-383 HLGHKVNLAFF
+383 NLGHKVNLAFF

-401 LNYNNSVWEEISA
+401 LNYNNSIWEEISA

-465 LILDEPTNHLDIIT
+465 LILDEPTNHLDIVT
-479 KELFQQALLKYS
+479 KELFQQALLKYN
-491 GTILIVSHDRF
+491 GTILIVSHDRY

-512 EIRDGKIYDYPG
+512 EIRDGRIYDYPG

-538 EINNGNLS
+538 ETNDGDLS

-552 EQSKLKVKTLDKLR
+552 EQSKLKVKTLDKQR
-566 KHKEAEE
+566 KQKEAEE
-573 RNRIY
+573 RNRLY
-578 RQNKDILDKLKLV
+578 RQNKDILDRLKSV
-591 EERIKEAEKNKVIAE
+591 EEKIKVLEENKANVE
-606 NQLCDPV
+606 SQLCNPT
-613 ILKDSNKVQN
+613 ILKNSKKVQN
-623 LMIDLK
+623 LMINLK
-629 KYNQELTTLT
+629 KLNQELATLT
-639 KTREGLIQKINS
+639 KTRDGLILKIN
-651 PLPLEGEG
+651 EI

>member
-19 NLTWRIP
+19 NLNWRIP

-46 TIVGFVHPD
+46 TIVGLVQPD

-64 RRIGYLPQ
+64 QRIGYLPQ

-80 IDLISYLKE
+80 IDLVSYLKE
-89 KSGIAKLEHSLKAC
+89 KSGIAKLEHSLKLC
-103 EEHLTSLSAESNKYQ
+103 EEHLTSLSAESSKYQ
-118 AALKKYEKISNL
+118 TALKKYEKISNL
-130 FEIRGGYTFSTQA
+130 FEHRGGYTFSVQV

-202 EGWLINFSGTI
+202 ESWLLNFPGTI

-224 KLMTQ
+224 NLMTQ

-238 TIYQGNFSYYLKEKI
+238 TIYQGNFSYYLKEKE
-253 KRQELL
+253 KRHELL

-266 QEKITKTQAFIE
+266 QEKIAKTQAFIE

-284 TKAAQVQSRIKM
+284 TKAAQVQSRMKM
-296 LEKIQIV
+296 LEKMQIV

-325 VVSIESLT
+325 VVSVENLT
-333 KKYEE
+333 KEYEE
-338 IAVFNGLNFT
+338 ILVFSGLNFT
-348 LHRSEKIALVG
+348 LHRSEKVALVG

-374 RERPTAGTV
+374 RERPTAGKV

-394 SQESSEN
+394 SQESSQN

-414 EPSSMTTGERRNL
+414 ESSSMTSGERRNL

-443 VLSGGEKSRLSLAK
+443 ILSGGEKSRLALAK

-479 KELFQQALLKYS
+479 KELFQRALLKYS

-502 FLDNLITRVI
+502 FLDNLIARVI
-512 EIRDGKIYDYPG
+512 EIRDGRIYDYPG

-538 EINNGNLS
+538 EINNSNLS
-546 TKTKRV
+546 AKRV
-552 EQSKLKVKTLDKLR
+552 EQSKLRIKTLNKL
-566 KHKEAEE
+566 KKQKEAEE

-578 RQNKDILDKLKLV
+578 RQNKDILDKLKSV
-591 EERIKEAEKNKVIAE
+591 EEKIKVLKENKSYTE
-606 NQLCDPV
+606 RQLCDP
-613 ILKDSNKVQN
+613 IFLKDSKKVRN

-629 KYNQELTTLT
+629 KYNQELKILT
-639 KTREGLIQKINS
+639 KTREGLNQKIKAI
-651 PLPLEGEG
+651 

>member
-8 SIGFQEKVLFD
+8 SIGFQEKILFD
-19 NLTWRIP
+19 NLNWRIP

-46 TIVGFVHPD
+46 TIVRLVQPD

-64 RRIGYLPQ
+64 QRIGYLPQ

-103 EEHLTSLSAESNKYQ
+103 EEHLTSLSAESSKYQ
-118 AALKKYEKISNL
+118 TALKKYEKISNL
-130 FEIRGGYTFSTQA
+130 FEHRGGYTFSVQA

-202 EGWLINFSGTI
+202 EGWLLNFSGTI

-238 TIYQGNFSYYLKEKI
+238 TIYQGNFSYYLKEKE
-253 KRQELL
+253 KRHELL

-266 QEKITKTQAFIE
+266 QEKIAKTQAFIE

-303 KIDKAPKKAAIYFP
+303 KIDKAPKKATIYFP

-325 VVSIESLT
+325 VVSIDNLT

-338 IAVFNGLNFT
+338 IPVFSGLNFT
-348 LHRSEKIALVG
+348 LHRGEKVALVG

-374 RERPTAGTV
+374 RERPTTGKV

-394 SQESSEN
+394 SQESSQN
-401 LNYNNSVWEEISA
+401 LNYNHTVWEEISA

-443 VLSGGEKSRLSLAK
+443 ILSGGEKSRLALAK

-479 KELFQQALLKYS
+479 KELFQRALLKYS
-491 GTILIVSHDRF
+491 GTILIISHDRF

-512 EIRDGKIYDYPG
+512 EIRDGWIYDYPG

-531 KRAQLLA
+531 KRTQLLVKT
-538 EINNGNLS
+538 NNSGLP
-546 TKTKRV
+546 TKRV
-552 EQSKLKVKTLDKLR
+552 EQQKLKVKTLNKLKKR
-566 KHKEAEE
+566 KEAKE

-578 RQNKDILDKLKLV
+578 RLNKDILDRLKSAK
-591 EERIKEAEKNKVIAE
+591 ERIKVLEKNKAATE
-606 NQLCDPV
+606 SKLCDPV
-613 ILKDSNKVQN
+613 VLKDSKKVRN

-629 KYNQELTTLT
+629 KYKQELTALT
-639 KTREGLIQKINS
+639 KTREELKLKINP
-651 PLPLEGEG
+651 PLPLEGED